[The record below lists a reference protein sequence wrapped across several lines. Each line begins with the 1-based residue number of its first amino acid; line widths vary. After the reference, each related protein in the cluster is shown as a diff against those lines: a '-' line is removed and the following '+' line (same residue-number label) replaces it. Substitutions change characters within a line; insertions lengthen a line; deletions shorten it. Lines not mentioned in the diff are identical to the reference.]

1 MSYEALNI
9 LKYIFLI
16 SKMLLHYKFK
26 YLNYKIVHNI
36 SLYTFILPY
45 YLQDYQIY
53 HSKYRPIIL
62 KNVEYFYLHV
72 KPCSLWL
79 KRPSNRCSEQI
90 HIICYLYT
98 KTQKKKQPT
107 INRKYRYQQEN
118 PICTNILVN
127 EKSLEFRVLHTVHG
141 IISCRNMLI

>member
-1 MSYEALNI
+1 MSYEPLNV
-9 LKYIFLI
+9 LKYVFLI
-16 SKMLLHYKFK
+16 SKIVFHYKFN
-26 YLNYKIVHNI
+26 YLSYKIVHNI
-36 SLYTFILPY
+36 LH
-45 YLQDYQIY
+45 DYQIY
-53 HSKYRPIIL
+53 KSKYRPIIL
-62 KNVEYFYLHV
+62 KNVEYFYLY
-72 KPCSLWL
+72 KKACSLWL
-79 KRPSNRCSEQI
+79 KRTSNRCWEQN

-141 IISCRNMLI
+141 IILCRNMLI